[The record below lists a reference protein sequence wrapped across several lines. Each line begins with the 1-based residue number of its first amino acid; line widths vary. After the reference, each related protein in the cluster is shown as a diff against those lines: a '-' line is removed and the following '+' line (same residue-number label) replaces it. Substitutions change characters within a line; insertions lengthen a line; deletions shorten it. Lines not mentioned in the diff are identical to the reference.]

1 MRVLARQILAL
12 LLIGCAGVAVGQEA
26 PELPPIPVSTEEQSA
41 ATTTYRT
48 GSGET
53 RIVRS
58 GETLM
63 SIARDWSTQ
72 TGTSLAQT
80 MISIYRTNPEA
91 FGRDMSDMQR
101 GATLRLPTA
110 EAIRSVPAGE
120 ATAEV
125 SRELGIWRTQNAPRL
140 RLVAPPTDA
149 QQLDTP
155 APARAPPVAAP
166 AVVTPAPR
174 SLPQSPPSGTSVVE
188 SPVSLPTT
196 TIESLE
202 ERLLLIEQ
210 QLAENRKLLEQRS
223 QELRALQQ
231 RAAQAESW
239 QSTLASL
246 WWLSPIFIVLTLV
259 LAIALWWRGR
269 RTVEPAHAPVQ
280 QAAAAAPN
288 PPSPGLVRSEP
299 EFGPPI
305 VAAKPVPQIKASEID
320 DVLLQPL
327 APSLDP
333 LDLEG
338 DPPPLNDATSMIDLA
353 RAYIE
358 MGDYTAALGEL
369 QSALKVGDEA
379 QRIEALRLLDSLPKS

>member
-1 MRVLARQILAL
+1 M
-12 LLIGCAGVAVGQEA
+12 
-26 PELPPIPVSTEEQSA
+26 
-41 ATTTYRT
+41 
-48 GSGET
+48 
-53 RIVRS
+53 
-58 GETLM
+58 
-63 SIARDWSTQ
+63 
-72 TGTSLAQT
+72 
-80 MISIYRTNPEA
+80 
-91 FGRDMSDMQR
+91 
-101 GATLRLPTA
+101 
-110 EAIRSVPAGE
+110 
-120 ATAEV
+120 
-125 SRELGIWRTQNAPRL
+125 
-140 RLVAPPTDA
+140 
-149 QQLDTP
+149 
-155 APARAPPVAAP
+155 
-166 AVVTPAPR
+166 
-174 SLPQSPPSGTSVVE
+174 
-188 SPVSLPTT
+188 
-196 TIESLE
+196 IESLE

-246 WWLSPIFIVLTLV
+246 WWLSPIFIVITLV

-269 RTVEPAHAPVQ
+269 RTAEPDNAPVQ

-305 VAAKPVPQIKASEID
+305 VAAKPVPQIKATEID

-358 MGDYTAALGEL
+358 MGDYTAALSEL